1 MMIKKIAITLAI
13 LLAIGFGVWKIFF
26 GGETIKD
33 KIENISENLNSYS
46 IEGNMEILNGEEK
59 RVFNVKVDYLK
70 SEEDLFKVSLYDTSI
85 NQEQILLRNKEGVY
99 VLTPNLNKAHK
110 FKSGWPLNSA
120 KPYIYQSLL
129 SVFDGDYELKKVED
143 GIIVESKLSYK
154 HSPLYTRQEIKF
166 SNEMVP
172 VWVNIYNDKDEV
184 VLRINFT
191 RVEKDVSFEEDYFD
205 LNKSMN
211 MSRENISEDVV
222 SPIEDLPYMLTGSDL
237 NIELVDSVV
246 VNIEDEN
253 MHMLVYSGDSNFT
266 VIEKVSNVCEELE
279 VIETNGEIVMTINGF
294 VILQEDKVSYTY
306 NGIEIII
313 YGDSLDVAT
322 YLNIA
327 NGMEVS
333 ASK

>member
-222 SPIEDLPYMLTGSDL
+222 SPMEDLPYMLTGSDL

>member
-1 MMIKKIAITLAI
+1 
-13 LLAIGFGVWKIFF
+13 
-26 GGETIKD
+26 
-33 KIENISENLNSYS
+33 
-46 IEGNMEILNGEEK
+46 MEILNGEEK

-266 VIEKVSNVCEELE
+266 VIEKVSNACEELE

>member
-237 NIELVDSVV
+237 NIELVDSVI

-333 ASK
+333 TSK